1 MSAKKRNVAIVGG
14 VTSGRSFI
22 GYARYAGSESVIEEI
37 GSEGDVDVYINSQGG
52 SVFAGFEILNA
63 LNSASAAGRSVTI
76 YVSAMAASIASY
88 ISSGV
93 KGAKVYMTD
102 NAKLMFHAPWTSVT
116 GSREQL
122 LDVADLLG
130 KMETDIVSAVENRG
144 AKPEKEWFAAGRMKW
159 FSAKEA
165 IEAKLADGIANP
177 PAELLAHVVSTGKA
191 LRSSYIWFWDQASD
205 KTEAGARGNKA
216 CERIAASTE
225 LAGFLAGLCRD
236 QFGEEVAIG
245 DVGDKKFRAIK
256 KDGKEAL
263 LKYAP
268 DPLNIVAIE
277 WDSAEFEPKAET
289 DMSKTNQPV
298 AEPKAPV
305 ASTSE
310 TTPPPAEPK
319 AEVTPPAEPKAPEAK
334 TPEAEPKAEV
344 KPAELPAGMTPDM
357 IAFAAKN
364 YKAVRDGHIAA
375 IRAVDKDG
383 LSDEMLDGFSIDV
396 LAAIA
401 AIAKVASEKAAAGS
415 TPKAAVP
422 PVAPAPAASGTV
434 GGTLP
439 PPEE

>member
-14 VTSGRSFI
+14 VTGGRSFM

-37 GSEGDVDVYINSQGG
+37 GGEGDVDVYINSQGG

-63 LNSASAAGRSVTI
+63 LNSATAAGRTVTV

-130 KMETDIVSAVENRG
+130 KMENDIVSAVENRG

-191 LRSSYIWFWDQASD
+191 LNSSMMWFWDQASD
-205 KTEAGARGNKA
+205 KSDTAA
-216 CERIAASTE
+216 RIAASTE

-236 QFGEEVAIG
+236 KFGEEIAIG
-245 DVGDKKFRAIK
+245 DIGDKTFRAVK
-256 KDGKEAL
+256 KDGKQAL
-263 LKYAP
+263 LKYAA

-298 AEPKAPV
+298 AEPKAPE
-305 ASTSE
+305 ASVSE
-310 TTPPPAEPK
+310 TTPPPAAPK
-319 AEVTPPAEPKAPEAK
+319 AEATPPAEPKAPEAK
-334 TPEAEPKAEV
+334 TPEAEPKSEV
-344 KPAELPAGMTPDM
+344 KPTELPAGMTPDM

-383 LSDEMLDGFSIDV
+383 LLTDEMLNEFSIDK

-401 AIAKVASEKAAAGS
+401 GIAKVASEKAATGEQ
-415 TPKAAVP
+415 PKAAVP
-422 PVAPAPAASGTV
+422 PVAPAPVASGTV

-439 PPEE
+439 PPQE